1 MIGRITRLRRLLA
14 RENLA
19 GLVVTDLSNVRYL
32 SGFTGSNGLLLV
44 TRTAAWFYT
53 DFRYKEQIKTEVK
66 GVRKQVRA
74 RSLFADFPVEHAAGL
89 KRLGVERHNLTLEQ
103 HELIRR
109 AFRGSGTRLVS
120 VPNLV
125 LELRRTKSAAE
136 VAAIAVAQGHTDRMF
151 SRLRKII
158 RPGVRECDLAAEITF
173 RFAQH
178 GENAFAPIVA
188 SGPNG
193 ASPHAGASSRKL
205 RKGDAVTMD
214 FGCRTAGYCSDMTR
228 TVFIGKPD
236 PHLLEVYHI
245 VHEAQR
251 RGIAAVRP
259 GAQCAAVD
267 RAARQYITDA
277 GYGPYFGH
285 SLGHGVGIDVHEQ
298 PVLASRSKEKLKIG
312 DVVTV
317 EPGIYIPG
325 LGGVRI
331 EDMVLVTRNGCRNL
345 TKSTKRVLTI

>member
-1 MIGRITRLRRLLA
+1 VKLRRLLA
-14 RENLA
+14 RENLD

-32 SGFTGSNGLLLV
+32 SGFTGSNGMLLV

-53 DFRYKEQIKTEVK
+53 DFRYKEQIRAEVK

-74 RSLFADFPVEHAAGL
+74 RSLFADFPVEHVGGL
-89 KRLGVERHNLTLEQ
+89 KRLGVERHNLTLER
-103 HELIRR
+103 HKLIRR
-109 AFRGSGTRLVS
+109 VLRGSGTRLGPTS
-120 VPNLV
+120 NLV

-136 VAAIAVAQGHTDRMF
+136 VTAIAAAQGHTDRVF
-151 SRLRKII
+151 SLLRKMI
-158 RPGVRECDLAAEITF
+158 RPGIRESDLAAEITF
-173 RFAQH
+173 RFAKH
-178 GENAFAPIVA
+178 GGNAFAPIVA

-193 ASPHAGASSRKL
+193 ALPHAGASLRKL

-214 FGCRTAGYCSDMTR
+214 FGCRTGGYCSDMTR
-228 TVFIGKPD
+228 TVFVGKPD
-236 PHLLEVYHI
+236 PDLLEVYRI

-251 RGIAAVRP
+251 RGIAAVGP
-259 GAQCAAVD
+259 GVACAAVD

-298 PVLASRSKEKLKIG
+298 PVLTPRSKQQLKVG

-331 EDMVLVTRNGCRNL
+331 EDMVLVTRGGCRNL

>member
-1 MIGRITRLRRLLA
+1 MVGRITKLRRLLA
-14 RENLA
+14 RENLD

-32 SGFTGSNGLLLV
+32 SGFTGSNGMLLV
-44 TRTAAWFYT
+44 TRTAAWFFT

-74 RSLFADFPVEHAAGL
+74 RSLFTDFPVEYAAGL
-89 KRLGVERHNLTLEQ
+89 KRLGVERHNLTLGL

-120 VPNLV
+120 TANLV

-136 VAAIAVAQGHTDRMF
+136 VAAIAVAQAHTDRMF
-151 SRLRKII
+151 SRLRKLI
-158 RPGVRECDLAAEITF
+158 RPGVRESDLAAEITF
-173 RFAQH
+173 RFAKH
-178 GENAFAPIVA
+178 GGNAFAPIVA

-193 ASPHAGASSRKL
+193 SRPHAGASSRRL
-205 RKGDAVTMD
+205 RNGDAVTMD
-214 FGCRTAGYCSDMTR
+214 FGCRTGGYCSDMTR
-228 TVFIGKPD
+228 TVFVGRPD
-236 PHLLEVYHI
+236 PDLLEVYRI

-251 RGIAAVRP
+251 RGIAAIRP
-259 GAQCAAVD
+259 GVAGAAVD
-267 RAARQYITDA
+267 RAARQYITDT
-277 GYGPYFGH
+277 GYGAYFGH

-298 PVLASRSKEKLKIG
+298 PVLAPRNKQRLQVG

-345 TKSTKRVLTI
+345 TRSTKRVLTI